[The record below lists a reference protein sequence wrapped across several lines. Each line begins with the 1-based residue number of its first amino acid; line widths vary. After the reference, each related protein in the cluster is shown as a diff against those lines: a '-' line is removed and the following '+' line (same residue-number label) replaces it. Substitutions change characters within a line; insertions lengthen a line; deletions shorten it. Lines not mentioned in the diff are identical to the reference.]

1 MMGKNKRKAESS
13 LDPLPEH
20 FKSLEEAAEFWDE
33 HDSADYED
41 LMSDVDCE
49 VDIERKT
56 YLVRLDG
63 ELYRKVHAI
72 TRKKGVPAEKL
83 INLWVDEKAS

>member
-1 MMGKNKRKAESS
+1 MEKNKRKAEKAR
-13 LDPLPEH
+13 DPLPEH

-41 LMSDVDCE
+41 LMSDVDFE
-49 VDIERKT
+49 VDIKRKT

-63 ELYRKVHAI
+63 EVYRKVRAVA
-72 TRKKGVPAEKL
+72 RKRGVPAEEL
-83 INLWVDEKAS
+83 VNHWVDEKAS